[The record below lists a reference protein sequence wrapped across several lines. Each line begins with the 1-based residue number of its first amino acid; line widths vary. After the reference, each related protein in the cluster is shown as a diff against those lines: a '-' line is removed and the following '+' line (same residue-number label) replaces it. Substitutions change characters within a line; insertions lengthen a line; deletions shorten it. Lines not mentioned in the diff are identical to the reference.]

1 MTNAEKIRAMTDE
14 EMAEFI
20 IWKAQTFGNSDYC
33 IIECDNGDCKECALD
48 WLQQPAK
55 EVHNMSEDKILYWLY
70 ADADELID
78 MEYRCEE
85 ARRNT
90 NDFCR

>member
-1 MTNAEKIRAMTDE
+1 MKKPLIVLPRDVGDKIDINDATAKALREHSKTNADRIRAMTDE
-14 EMAEFI
+14 EIAEFI

-55 EVHNMSEDKILYWLY
+55 EAHK
-70 ADADELID
+70 
-78 MEYRCEE
+78 
-85 ARRNT
+85 
-90 NDFCR
+90 